1 MSRTACG
8 ARRGGLAAVAVLG
21 LALSLGGCG
30 AARSVSGSPATSAGA
45 TADPTA
51 DPTTDT
57 PSGAGTPV
65 TPAPASIR
73 QDDLDELSE
82 ALSDGSALT
91 TEVESDMA
99 KDST

>member
-1 MSRTACG
+1 MSRTAGG

-51 DPTTDT
+51 DT

-99 KDST
+99 KDSTE